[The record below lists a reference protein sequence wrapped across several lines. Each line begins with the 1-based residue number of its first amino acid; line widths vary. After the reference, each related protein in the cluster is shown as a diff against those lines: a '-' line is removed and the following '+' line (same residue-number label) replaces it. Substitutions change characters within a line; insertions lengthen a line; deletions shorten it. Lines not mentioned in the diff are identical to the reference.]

1 MNDKEEEFR
10 DKIQNKLNETFIDEE
25 FEDLDDDSL
34 IIDDLD
40 NNRNK

>member
-1 MNDKEEEFR
+1 MNDKEEFR
-10 DKIQNKLNETFIDEE
+10 DIIQNKLNETFIDEE

-34 IIDDLD
+34 IIDGFD

>member
-1 MNDKEEEFR
+1 MNDKEEFR
-10 DKIQNKLNETFIDEE
+10 DIIQNKLSETFIDEE

-34 IIDDLD
+34 IIDGFD